1 MISLKKKANQIIFLL
16 SLGLILG
23 FILGISSFSL
33 WYSIKSQEKISTE
46 KSINQLYIEK
56 YIKAKGVAEHF
67 FSENSFI
74 RIELK
79 DLERRQ
85 YYDFAS
91 SKYQPRYW
99 LLNYSITNLSEEPCQ
114 VYYQPQLDYL
124 INGVWYECNSYGIG
138 FLIEKDE
145 PFATLSPKE
154 SISCQVRI
162 ETPMSPDNTLPF
174 YSGHFWYGHYRLVVN
189 YNEEN
194 STYVEFDIPET
205 ELYSWETLYKNYN

>member
-1 MISLKKKANQIIFLL
+1 MISLKKKANKIIFLL

-85 YYDFAS
+85 YYEFAS
-91 SKYQPRYW
+91 TNYQPRYW

-124 INGVWYECNSYGIG
+124 INGVWYECNS
-138 FLIEKDE
+138 
-145 PFATLSPKE
+145 
-154 SISCQVRI
+154 
-162 ETPMSPDNTLPF
+162 
-174 YSGHFWYGHYRLVVN
+174 
-189 YNEEN
+189 
-194 STYVEFDIPET
+194 
-205 ELYSWETLYKNYN
+205 